1 MTKLSNKILNIN
13 DRRTSMRLCSQEWK
27 ILDEACRIEKIH
39 RNKLISL
46 VETNKAQNLGLSYAT
61 RLFLLLYFRNLTQ
74 DQHADNVLE
83 STLKE
88 LL

>member
-1 MTKLSNKILNIN
+1 MSKLRNKILNIN
-13 DRRTSMRLCSQEWK
+13 NRRTSMRLCDQEWQA
-27 ILDEACRIEKIH
+27 LSEACRLEKIH
-39 RNKLISL
+39 HNKLISQI
-46 VETNKAQNLGLSYAT
+46 ENCKASNLGLTYAT

-74 DQHADNVLE
+74 DQHTDNMLE